1 MSTPLLI
8 LFTAG
13 IILFLVF
20 ILREARRLA
29 GFLLAFGGLVVAG
42 VVAYALAAQANATRQ
57 VARVAEVQAMTNAAT
72 TLTLF
77 LLTLI
82 VLLVLAIVG
91 AVIAFRWWRKYQEQQ
106 RLAEAIRM
114 LQMQAL
120 LNGQMPQPRVQG
132 LPASFQASVPPVIVF
147 PPYQPYQPWPIGG
160 YWGVPSLP
168 DPQQGWGW
176 PSSEE

>member
-1 MSTPLLI
+1 MNPLQ
-8 LFTAG
+8 
-13 IILFLVF
+13 IILGLVAVALLS
-20 ILREARRLA
+20 ILALRVARKAAVL
-29 GFLLAFGGLVVAG
+29 LLAFTGLGIVGIA
-42 VVAYALAAQANATRQ
+42 ACALAAQANATRQ
-57 VARVAEVQAMTNAAT
+57 VARVAEVQAMTNAAA

-82 VLLVLAIVG
+82 VLLVLVIAG

-120 LNGQMPQPRVQG
+120 LNGQMPQRIQG
-132 LPASFQASVPPVIVF
+132 FSAPQASVPPIIVF

-176 PSSEE
+176 PFSEE

>member
-1 MSTPLLI
+1 MDSWQIISALVVVALLVI
-8 LFTAG
+8 FA
-13 IILFLVF
+13 
-20 ILREARRLA
+20 LRAARKA
-29 GFLLAFGGLVVAG
+29 AVFLLAFTGLGVVGLVAC
-42 VVAYALAAQANATRQ
+42 ALVAQAGATRQ

-77 LLTLI
+77 LLALI

-106 RLAEAIRM
+106 RLAEAMRM

-120 LNGQMPQPRVQG
+120 LNSQMPQQRVQG
-132 LPASFQASVPPVIVF
+132 LPAPFQTSVPPIIVF

-160 YWGVPSLP
+160 HWGVPSLP

-176 PSSEE
+176 PFSEE